1 MFTLQRTSSV
11 TLEKSPNFSGPTFLV
26 FNLSGITPLPL
37 NQLFFFSQARRD
49 GYKKDWGLGGGGVK
63 RGIIWIG
70 RHPVESIL
78 LA

>member
-1 MFTLQRTSSV
+1 VEL
-11 TLEKSPNFSGPTFLV
+11 LLC
-26 FNLSGITPLPL
+26 PLT
-37 NQLFFFSQARRD
+37 NYFFFSQARRD